1 MVSLSGY
8 MEQEPDKAQ
17 YVKETLTLLSD
28 EMMGIFDENANN
40 MKSNVKIEAF
50 GEEKNIGQWVED
62 SRCEVSYAAF
72 YNRLKKGIDP
82 EEAMKKNGN
91 RRALDA

>member
-1 MVSLSGY
+1 MCVHGERATWVVAELGGRRVRQG
-8 MEQEPDKAQ
+8 EEI
-17 YVKETLTLLSD
+17 
-28 EMMGIFDENANN
+28 GG
-40 MKSNVKIEAF
+40 AF

-62 SRCEVSYAAF
+62 TRCEVSYAAF

-82 EEAMKKNGN
+82 EEAMQKNGN